1 MSRHKALTCCNHALE
16 LGMILA
22 IYSVKMSIS
31 CPSEPAAMRTIYSAV
46 AVLLLLA
53 PVSGAE
59 EKIKLDGYAEWRSD
73 PGEGAAV
80 LIVDGQRVAEGARIK
95 FEGKGAAADFASIP
109 LGYEVQVQGY
119 RVKGGAVAALQVE
132 AKPNG
137 TATFERELET
147 AFDDTEA
154 TWRRRGYVFDQGSR
168 GQIHRIGTLHEA
180 GPEVERARRIADR
193 LVPPHRD
200 PSEFRVYVIENAAWN
215 AMAAPNDSIYVFS
228 GLLEDMDDDEVAII
242 VGHELVHATHEHAR
256 KQYKRSTWTNVLTTA
271 GVVAAG
277 SQLGGGWKSD
287 LLESGA
293 GLAMLTMGNRY
304 SRSHEDQADRVGLRY
319 AHEAGFDVEKA
330 PALWKRFERKYGGTP
345 ELYNAIFGDHSTAAA
360 RAKNLR
366 REIFFNYR

>member
-1 MSRHKALTCCNHALE
+1 
-16 LGMILA
+16 MILA
-22 IYSVKMSIS
+22 ISSV
-31 CPSEPAAMRTIYSAV
+31 MRTIYSA
-46 AVLLLLA
+46 AIALLLLA
-53 PVSGAE
+53 PAPAAG

-73 PGEGAAV
+73 PGEGPAV
-80 LIVDGQRVAEGARIK
+80 LIVDGQRVVEGARIK
-95 FEGKGAAADFASIP
+95 FEGQGAADFASIP
-109 LGYEVQVQGY
+109 LGYEVRVEGY
-119 RVKGGAVAALQVE
+119 RVKVGAVAALQVE

-137 TATFERELET
+137 TATFERELEK

-154 TWRRRGYVFDQGSR
+154 TWRRRSYVFDQGSR
-168 GQIHRIGTLHEA
+168 GRIHRIGALHEV

-200 PSEFRVYVIENAAWN
+200 PSEFRVYVIENDAWN
-215 AMAAPNDSIYVFS
+215 AMAAPNDSIYIFS
-228 GLLEDMDDDEVAII
+228 GLLEDMNDDEVAII

-256 KQYKRSTWTNVLTTA
+256 KQYKRSTWTNVLATA

-277 SQLGGGWKSD
+277 SQLGGGWESD

-304 SRSHEDQADRVGLRY
+304 SRSLEDQADRVGLRY